1 MPATTD
7 ELRRQLS
14 ELQLDTRG
22 HKDVLK
28 RRLLNARKA
37 RQGQQDSEDA
47 DRDDDDDDDTDDGE
61 MQRPQGERF
70 DSFLVLDVEATCV
83 DIKDARLAFSYPNE
97 IIEWPVQLLQWRSSA
112 GDPSSDNDAAQT
124 WSLHV
129 VDEYHSYVRPRWQ
142 PQLDKYCTELTGI
155 TQHKVDSAPTFPT
168 LLRNFKRDFIDKH
181 GLFSDTNKTTWVTDG
196 PWDLE
201 SFVAKACY
209 INETDRPSWLAGEMI
224 DLRILTAT
232 YFGIEQKRKPVRGS
246 NNGWNMDKQ
255 ASDEA
260 APAAQAPIASDP
272 PPATDEDDQELIVT
286 TVDGVSVPSSSADI
300 ATETVARATSTTT
313 AKLARPRPPATL
325 SLLDVLDA
333 LELGPF
339 QGRLH
344 CGLDDTRNASR
355 ILQDLQRR
363 GVSLASNRTISTRER
378 RWGWMRS
385 GGKVVWNPE
394 AELARRRGNGGDQR
408 W

>member
-7 ELRRQLS
+7 ELRHQLA

-37 RQGQQDSEDA
+37 QQQTKDSDGGEDGDQDA
-47 DRDDDDDDDTDDGE
+47 PSA
-61 MQRPQGERF
+61 MQRPLGERF

-97 IIEWPVQLLQWRSSA
+97 IIEWPVLLLQWRGPTKPDEQSSEQR
-112 GDPSSDNDAAQT
+112 GNDD

-142 PQLDKYCTELTGI
+142 PQLDRFCTDLTGI

-181 GLFSDTNKTTWVTDG
+181 GLFTDNNRTAWVTDG

-201 SFVAKACY
+201 SFVAKALY
-209 INETDRPSWLAGEMI
+209 INEIDRPKWLAGDMV
-224 DLRILTAT
+224 DLRILVAS
-232 YFGIEQKRKPVRGS
+232 YFGMEQKKKPVRGS
-246 NNGWNMDKQ
+246 NNGWNMAKQ
-255 ASDEA
+255 ES
-260 APAAQAPIASDP
+260 PTVPDP
-272 PPATDEDDQELIVT
+272 PPATDEDDQELLVT
-286 TVDGVSVPSSSADI
+286 IVDGISAPSSSADI
-300 ATETVARATSTTT
+300 ATHAAVNEASIPPRARQPPG
-313 AKLARPRPPATL
+313 KPPATL

-333 LELGPF
+333 LDLGPF

-344 CGLDDTRNASR
+344 CGLDDARNASR

-363 GVSLASNRTISTRER
+363 GVALSSNRIISTRER

-394 AELARRRGNGGDQR
+394 AELARRRDYNGGDTAR
-408 W
+408 RG